1 MVHPRFRGRRR
12 QQETHEAAMRMILL
26 VALVVASTIGVAL
39 IAARQQ
45 VYAGIARLSGTARDM
60 GPIDFATL
68 RRRSSPNDA
77 LACPPGHCT
86 FATPDRATK
95 VYDMPPAALSARL
108 TQVALA
114 EPRTRALPCPPSC
127 ELLRFV
133 QYSRL
138 MGFPD
143 TIDVQILPS
152 GNGQSTLAI
161 YSRSLVGHGDF
172 GVNRARIDR
181 WLAALDNAA

>member
-1 MVHPRFRGRRR
+1 
-12 QQETHEAAMRMILL
+12 MRMLL
-26 VALVVASTIGVAL
+26 LAAVVATCAIGIVL

-68 RRRSSPNDA
+68 RRRTSPNDA
-77 LACPPGHCT
+77 LACPPGRCT
-86 FATPDRATK
+86 FARSDRETA
-95 VYDMPPAALSARL
+95 VYDMPPAALAARL

-114 EPRTRALPCPPSC
+114 EPRTHALPCRPPC

-133 QYSRL
+133 HYSRL
-138 MGFPD
+138 MRFPD
-143 TIDVQILPS
+143 TIDVEILPS
-152 GNGQSTLAI
+152 GNGHSTLAI
-161 YSRSLVGHGDF
+161 YSRSLVGHGDL

-181 WLAALDNAA
+181 WLAALDKAP